1 MDKRSLSQYI
11 FTVSYLLVDCTWDDW
26 SAWSS
31 CSITCG
37 TGTVTRNRVI
47 KTHEENG
54 GSECTGD
61 STETSQLSCGTC
73 AAGLLPTLFYLLPT
87 AQISFQITYSF

>member
-1 MDKRSLSQYI
+1 MI
-11 FTVSYLLVDCTWDDW
+11 FFVSHRLVDCAWDDW

-37 TGTVTRNRVI
+37 TGTITRSRVI

-54 GSECTGD
+54 GSECSGD

-73 AAGLLPTLFYLLPT
+73 AAGLLNNVFYLLL
-87 AQISFQITYSF
+87 